1 MFAVGARRVTG
12 GLLSPYQNNRRILVR
27 KQPARVTAALTPWNF
42 PLTMVTHKAGPGAR
56 QQIDRAGTF
65 LAPKVITDVAADA
78 LFCRDETCEPV
89 AALVRHETEEEAITL
104 ANDADARLAA
114 CVYTRDIDRGW
125 RAPEPLD
132 YGMVGVNT
140 ELISTEVA
148 LFGGIKQS
156 DLGRGGAPYG
166 VDDYLDI
173 KLDCAAVESRYLLK
187 LHIVVDYMVPQVHA
201 SLNAYPISA
210 GAR

>member
-1 MFAVGARRVTG
+1 
-12 GLLSPYQNNRRILVR
+12 
-27 KQPARVTAALTPWNF
+27 
-42 PLTMVTHKAGPGAR
+42 
-56 QQIDRAGTF
+56 
-65 LAPKVITDVAADA
+65 
-78 LFCRDETCEPV
+78 
-89 AALVRHETEEEAITL
+89 
-104 ANDADARLAA
+104 
-114 CVYTRDIDRGW
+114 
-125 RAPEPLD
+125 
-132 YGMVGVNT
+132 MVGVNT